1 MVTKMEE
8 EKSKMV
14 QKIAELE
21 AEIRKKQQMAAA
33 LQKKSR
39 EEKVQH
45 YIKCI
50 IIIIYASMYV

>member
-33 LQKKSR
+33 LQKKSG
-39 EEKVQH
+39 EEKVHH
-45 YIKCI
+45 YING
-50 IIIIYASMYV
+50 